1 MKKEVRKAI
10 HADVAPLIND
20 ECTTLVLG
28 SMLSPKSAEAKFYYA
43 HPQNR
48 FWRVISAVFDS
59 DPPKSV
65 EACIE
70 LVLKNKLALWD
81 VLYSCDIIGAAD
93 NTITNIEY
101 NDIVGLLKRYP
112 NISKIYTTGTKAYE
126 LLAKYNKTHNSKIIE
141 AAVRLPS
148 TSPLNCAMSLKKLI
162 EAYSILKS

>member
-1 MKKEVRKAI
+1 MKKEVRKAV
-10 HADVAPLIND
+10 HSDVAPLIND

-59 DPPKSV
+59 DPPENI
-65 EACIE
+65 EACVE
-70 LVLKNKLALWD
+70 LALKNKLALWD

-93 NTITNIEY
+93 STITSTEY
-101 NDIVGLLKRYP
+101 NDIEGLLKRYP
-112 NISKIYTTGTKAYE
+112 NISKIYTTGTKAHE
-126 LLAKYNKTHNSKIIE
+126 LLVKYNKTHNNKTIA

-148 TSPLNCAMSLKKLI
+148 TSPLNCAVSLEKLI